1 MEQAAQDF
9 AQTYVSLLTWSWSWW
24 SGGNDP
30 GVGQVGQVVAAVRPV
45 TRWAT
50 AALLALTV
58 VAGGFALIVRRRG
71 SDLAAIV
78 LGVSRVLL
86 VVSSGWLVL
95 ASSWALGDRIGRW
108 IVGGGNEV
116 GELRDHVARAST
128 EAEPVVA
135 LTLSIVGVAC
145 CLAFTCV
152 LLARVVLGV
161 VLVAGMP
168 VLAAGSILSGRAL
181 RGAGAWAVAVVAFDP
196 LSALVYRIGHALV
209 MQAEQP
215 VVVLLVA
222 CVTSFMAAGML
233 PLVARVAGSSR

>member
-24 SGGNDP
+24 SGSGDP
-30 GVGQVGQVVAAVRPV
+30 GIAQVGQVVTAVRPV

-50 AALLALTV
+50 SALLALAV
-58 VAGGFALIVRRRG
+58 VAGGFALVVRRRG

-78 LGVSRVLL
+78 LGLTRVLL
-86 VVSSGWLVL
+86 VVSAGWLVF
-95 ASSWALGDRIGRW
+95 ASAWSLGDRIGRW
-108 IVGGGNEV
+108 IVGGGNGV
-116 GELRDHVARAST
+116 GELRDHVAEAST

-145 CLAFTCV
+145 CLAFACV
-152 LLARVVLGV
+152 LLVRVVLGV
-161 VLVAGMP
+161 VLAAGMP
-168 VLAAGSILSGRAL
+168 VLAAGSLLSGPAL

-196 LSALVYRIGHALV
+196 LSALVYRVGHALA
-209 MQAEQP
+209 MQTEQP

-222 CVTSFMAAGML
+222 CVTSFMAACMF
-233 PLVARVAGSSR
+233 PLAARVAGTSR